1 MSATDALDTHWRELV
16 TAALLGTE
24 RRSPP
29 RPPVALVADVVDD
42 GVPADDAARML
53 STVATVIAA
62 RRAAFVPLPP
72 AARLQPPA
80 QADTR
85 TMTPPDTS
93 ETWLAIVAEWP
104 VLEDEWMLTVID
116 NGYRLAPD
124 VLVAALM
131 RHRTDPVRRARAALA
146 GGPLSAW
153 LIDHVPG
160 LAAGGGRTVAADAVL
175 ALPDLAIPP
184 DLAELLHV
192 DAHTFTSR
200 LIQRFES
207 LELGPAHR
215 AVLTNLMARCRPEVL
230 PDAADALAAIGT
242 VLSVPLAELARL
254 RHTML
259 AQLQTGLA

>member
-42 GVPADDAARML
+42 GVPPDDAARML
-53 STVATVIAA
+53 ATVSAVIAA

-72 AARLQPPA
+72 ADRLQPPA
-80 QADTR
+80 HADTR
-85 TMTPPDTS
+85 PMAPS
-93 ETWLAIVAEWP
+93 EASATWREIVAEWP
-104 VLEDEWMLTVID
+104 VLEDEWMLSVIG

-131 RHRTDPVRRARAALA
+131 RHRTDPVPRARAALA
-146 GGPLSAW
+146 GGQLSAW

-160 LAAGGGRTVAADAVL
+160 LAAAGGRTVAADLVM
-175 ALPDLAIPP
+175 ALPELAIPP
-184 DLAELLHV
+184 DLAELTQA
-192 DAHTFTSR
+192 DAHTFVRR
-200 LIQRFES
+200 LLPRFDS
-207 LELGPAHR
+207 GELGPAHR
-215 AVLTNLMARCRPEVL
+215 AVLTNLIARCRPEVL
-230 PDAADALAAIGT
+230 PHAADALEAAAT
-242 VLSVPLAELARL
+242 TLTLPLAELCRL

-259 AQLQTGLA
+259 EQLQTGLA